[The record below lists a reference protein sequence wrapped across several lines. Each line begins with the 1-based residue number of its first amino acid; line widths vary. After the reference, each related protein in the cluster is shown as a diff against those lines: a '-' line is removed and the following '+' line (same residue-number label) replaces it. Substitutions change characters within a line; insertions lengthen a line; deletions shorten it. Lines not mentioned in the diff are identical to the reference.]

1 LVSSKEKPSKNTVK
15 FWPAAPIS
23 VAYPLAFALLSL
35 LSAMN
40 ASAILPAQPSDAGL
54 ESPHAENSNPSEAP
68 ATDFGSLL
76 FMFSSGPQSEPG
88 IGDGSNTA
96 DAESAEG
103 ADLDPEKLSLRLVL
117 TPAVISLYDPPQQVV
132 NGRQGFIGEFSEA
145 LDLSPVYS
153 NEHAAA
159 QALPFEGRLPEEPR
173 KALGEFDVEKS
184 YGDDP
189 SFCAEVGLSAM
200 PAEGAET
207 AAPQKA
213 GENIL
218 SFPPT
223 ERAGAGLSLENDA
236 RKDNAANFAF
246 TPEPAQT
253 ERSEQIS
260 SVPKPDAGA
269 GTAPSRAYNLAKQ
282 NSGQDKPTESEGRDR
297 EAPSSASSRPQINL
311 PRDSENFVLP
321 GSSTKDHLAAR
332 VEGSSSP
339 SEKSDFLIAR
349 KGDSSDVE
357 PNAQS
362 IAQGTFFRGLESERT
377 AAPQAAH
384 VWSSTIERLAA
395 EISTHIRQNRHEVTM
410 HLEPPELGNLRI
422 ELSLDGDRLQARVTA
437 EVADAGNLIQTH
449 LPELRQALQAHKLDL
464 VNVQVDL
471 GGWAGLGAGLAQDSR
486 QQSRESADLATLSA
500 ISQASDGEAKELSKP
515 TSASG
520 GSVSVW
526 A

>member
-1 LVSSKEKPSKNTVK
+1 
-15 FWPAAPIS
+15 
-23 VAYPLAFALLSL
+23 
-35 LSAMN
+35 MN
-40 ASAILPAQPSDAGL
+40 ASVILPAQPSDAGL
-54 ESPHAENSNPSEAP
+54 ESTGAENPNPSEAP

-76 FMFSSGPQSEPG
+76 FMFSSWPQSEPG
-88 IGDGSNTA
+88 VGDGTDPA
-96 DAESAEG
+96 DTETAEG
-103 ADLDPEKLSLRLVL
+103 ADLDPEKLSLQLVL
-117 TPAVISLYDPPQQVV
+117 TPAIISLYDPPHQVV

-153 NEHAAA
+153 SE
-159 QALPFEGRLPEEPR
+159 QATSQVLPFEGRLPEGTQRAFTEIDAGNIFNDAP
-173 KALGEFDVEKS
+173 GFSVELAS
-184 YGDDP
+184 
-189 SFCAEVGLSAM
+189 
-200 PAEGAET
+200 PAETPAT
-207 AAPQKA
+207 QAA

-218 SFPPT
+218 SFPPA
-223 ERAGAGLSLENDA
+223 ERAGAGLALENDA

-246 TPEPAQT
+246 TPEPAPT

-260 SVPKPDAGA
+260 SEAKPDAGA
-269 GTAPSRAYNLAKQ
+269 GTGLSRAYHLPEK
-282 NSGQDKPTESEGRDR
+282 NSGQDKPDESEGRDR
-297 EAPSSASSRPQINL
+297 EAPPSSSRAGGNL
-311 PRDSENFVLP
+311 PHDRETFVPPGLSAADAHVSAQAP
-321 GSSTKDHLAAR
+321 GSSLSRSERGGFFNIRNDDPAA
-332 VEGSSSP
+332 
-339 SEKSDFLIAR
+339 
-349 KGDSSDVE
+349 VE

-362 IAQGTFFRGLESERT
+362 IAQGTFFRSLESERP
-377 AAPQAAH
+377 AALQTAH

-437 EVADAGNLIQTH
+437 EVADAGNLIQMH

-486 QQSRESADLATLSA
+486 QQSRENADLAALSA
-500 ISQASDGEAKELSKP
+500 ISQAGDGEAKELSKP
-515 TSASG
+515 TPVSG